1 METSI
6 KETSDEP
13 HRAEEKQRG
22 RGKKKPT
29 QLSQHI
35 QQITLNAALELLRL
49 NIMFIFNNSD
59 T

>member
-22 RGKKKPT
+22 RGKNTT
-29 QLSQHI
+29 QLSQHV

-49 NIMFIFNNSD
+49 NIMFIFTNSD